1 MATRVPSLR
10 HGALAP
16 ARVPSWG
23 RPAAFAVLGL
33 VVLLLV
39 ALADL
44 LQGADGATSSTV
56 LAAITGREV
65 DDFEQAFLVEIVRE
79 LRGSRAAA
87 GALAGATLAASAVLL
102 QSVTRNPL
110 AEPAT
115 LGLSAGGTLAVTITA
130 AFVTVAPGAPTIA
143 VAFAGVLL
151 ATALIGALALA
162 GGAGPIRLVL
172 AGMAIGLALGA
183 VSGAIRL
190 LRETETSALFLWG
203 AGSIAQSGWGP
214 VRTGALIALVALVAA
229 LALGRALDVAV
240 LGEETSRALGLR
252 AGRTRLA
259 AVLVAAVL
267 AAVSIGIAG
276 PLAFVGVLAV
286 GVARW
291 ARPRGHL
298 GLFAVAIPWGAAT
311 VLIADVLARVLLG
324 ATEETPAGI
333 FCALIGAPVLILVAR
348 RLRDAGP
355 PVVDRASA
363 SARWRPRAALGVAIL
378 VPVGFVAG
386 IAIGSPL
393 IAPLD
398 VLRGI
403 GDAGS
408 DLGALVGGRASRLAV
423 ALVAGAALAGSGVL
437 LQTAVRNPFAGP
449 ELVGVTG
456 GASVGAFV
464 VLLAYP
470 DASRWV
476 LPAAAFVGS
485 VAAMGIVLAAA
496 GRHRGSP
503 QRLAL
508 VGLAVSAAA
517 AAITLLMVLRAQ
529 PAAAQAITWLA
540 GSTYALDWSDL
551 AVVAPVTLA
560 LGALAYLLADHLDVL
575 ALDDDQSRSLG
586 LRTTTVRV
594 GVTILGAAIAAA
606 AVAVVG
612 AVAFLGLLG
621 PHLARLVAGGAHR
634 RLLPMAMAIGALMLG
649 AADVIGRTL
658 HPPLELPAGLVVAAI
673 GAPYLAYML
682 WRSRAAA

>member
-1 MATRVPSLR
+1 
-10 HGALAP
+10 
-16 ARVPSWG
+16 
-23 RPAAFAVLGL
+23 
-33 VVLLLV
+33 
-39 ALADL
+39 
-44 LQGADGATSSTV
+44 
-56 LAAITGREV
+56 EV

-203 AGSIAQSGWGP
+203 AGSIVQSGWGP
-214 VRTGALIALVALVAA
+214 VRTGAVIALVALLAA

-252 AGRTRLA
+252 AGRTRVV
-259 AVLVAAVL
+259 AVLIAAVL

-276 PLAFVGVLAV
+276 PFAFVGVLAV
-286 GVARW
+286 GVARL

-324 ATEETPAGI
+324 ATEETPAGV
-333 FCALIGAPVLILVAR
+333 FCALLGAPVLILVAR
-348 RLRDAGP
+348 RLRDGGP
-355 PVVDRASA
+355 PVVDRAA
-363 SARWRPRAALGVAIL
+363 AAARWRPRAALGVALL

-393 IAPLD
+393 IDPID
-398 VLRGI
+398 VLRGL

-408 DLGALVGGRASRLAV
+408 DLGALVDGRASRLAV
-423 ALVAGAALAGSGVL
+423 ALAAGAALACSGVL

-464 VLLAYP
+464 VLLTFP
-470 DASRWV
+470 DAGRWV
-476 LPAAAFVGS
+476 LPGAAFVGS
-485 VAAMGIVLAAA
+485 VAAMAVVLAAA

-508 VGLAVSAAA
+508 IGLAVSAAA

-540 GSTYALDWSDL
+540 GSTYAVGWADL
-551 AVVAPVTLA
+551 AVVGPATVVLA
-560 LGALAYLLADHLDVL
+560 AVGYLLADHLDVL

-586 LRTTTVRV
+586 LRTSTVRV
-594 GVTILGAAIAAA
+594 GITILGAAIAAA

-634 RLLPMAMAIGALMLG
+634 RLIPMAMAIGALMLG
-649 AADVIGRTL
+649 AADVLGRTL
-658 HPPLELPAGLVVAAI
+658 QPPLELPAGLVVAAI
-673 GAPYLAYML
+673 GAPYLAYMM

>member
-1 MATRVPSLR
+1 MATRT
-10 HGALAP
+10 
-16 ARVPSWG
+16 PSWG

-33 VVLLLV
+33 VVLLLA

-44 LQGADGATSSTV
+44 LQGGDGATASTV
-56 LAAITGREV
+56 FAAITGREV
-65 DDFEQAFLVEIVRE
+65 DDFEQVFLVEIVRE

-183 VSGAIRL
+183 VGGAIRL

-214 VRTGALIALVALVAA
+214 VRTGALIAAVALVAA

-252 AGRTRLA
+252 AGRTRVA

-286 GVARW
+286 GVARF

-348 RLRDAGP
+348 RLRDGGP
-355 PVVDRASA
+355 PVVDRAAA
-363 SARWRPRAALGVAIL
+363 SARWRPRAALGVAVL

-386 IAIGSPL
+386 IVIGGPL
-393 IAPLD
+393 IDPLD

-408 DLGALVGGRASRLAV
+408 DLGAVVSGRASRLAV

-476 LPAAAFVGS
+476 LPGAAFVGS
-485 VAAMGIVLAAA
+485 VAAMAIVLAAA

-540 GSTYALDWSDL
+540 GSTYALDWADL
-551 AVVAPVTLA
+551 AVVGPVTLV
-560 LGALAYLLADHLDVL
+560 LGALSYLLADHLDVL

-634 RLLPMAMAIGALMLG
+634 RLIPMAMAIGALMLG

-673 GAPYLAYML
+673 GAPYLAYMM

>member
-1 MATRVPSLR
+1 MR
-10 HGALAP
+10 
-16 ARVPSWG
+16 G
-23 RPAAFAVLGL
+23 RPAAFAALGIL
-33 VVLLLV
+33 VLLAA

-44 LQGADGATSSTV
+44 LQGADGASASTV

-65 DDFEQAFLVEIVRE
+65 HDLDQAFLVDLVRE

-115 LGLSAGGTLAVTITA
+115 LGLSAGGTLAVTVVA
-130 AFVTVAPGAPTIA
+130 AFTTVAPGAPTIA
-143 VAFAGVLL
+143 VAFGGVLL
-151 ATALIGALALA
+151 ATVLIGALAVA

-183 VSGAIRL
+183 VGGGIRL

-203 AGSIAQSGWGP
+203 AGSTAQAGWGP
-214 VRTGALIALVALVAA
+214 VRTGAVIAIVALLGAVA
-229 LALGRALDVAV
+229 LARSLDVAA

-252 AGRTRLA
+252 AGRTRALA
-259 AVLVAAVL
+259 VVVAAVM

-286 GVARW
+286 GVARF

-298 GLFAVAIPWGAAT
+298 GLLLIAIPWGAAT
-311 VLIADVLARVLLG
+311 VLIADVLARLVLG
-324 ATEETPAGI
+324 TESETPAGL
-333 FCALIGAPVLILVAR
+333 FCALLGAPVLVLVAR
-348 RLRDAGP
+348 RLRDSGP
-355 PVVDRASA
+355 PVVDRAA
-363 SARWRPRAALGVAIL
+363 AAARWRPRVAVAVVALI
-378 VPVGFVAG
+378 PVGFLVGLAVG
-386 IAIGSPL
+386 GTVLGPA
-393 IAPLD
+393 D
-398 VLRGI
+398 VLRGLTSP
-403 GDAGS
+403 AS
-408 DLGALVGGRASRLAV
+408 DLGAIVDGRASRLAV
-423 ALVAGAALAGSGVL
+423 ALVAGAALACSGVV

-464 VLLAYP
+464 VLLAFP
-470 DASRWV
+470 DASRWL

-485 VAAMGIVLAAA
+485 VAAMTIVLLAA

-517 AAITLLMVLRAQ
+517 AALTLLMVLRAQ

-540 GSTYALDWSDL
+540 GSTYAVGWSDL
-551 AVVAPVTLA
+551 AIVGPVTLVLTA
-560 LGALAYLLADHLDVL
+560 VVLLLADHLDVL
-575 ALDDDQSRSLG
+575 ALDDDQGRALG
-586 LRTTTVRV
+586 LPTRGFRV
-594 GVTILGAAIAAA
+594 AVTILGAAIAAA

-612 AVAFLGLLG
+612 AVAFLGLLA
-621 PHLARLVAGGAHR
+621 PHLGRLVAGGNHR
-634 RLLPMAMAIGALMLG
+634 RLVPVAMAIGALLLG
-649 AADVIGRTL
+649 LADVLGRSVD
-658 HPPLELPAGLVVAAI
+658 PPLELPAGLVVAVI
-673 GAPYLAYML
+673 GAPYLALML

>member
-1 MATRVPSLR
+1 MAT
-10 HGALAP
+10 
-16 ARVPSWG
+16 RVPSWG

-33 VVLLLV
+33 AVLLLA

-44 LQGADGATSSTV
+44 LQGGDGATSSTV
-56 LAAITGREV
+56 FAAITGGEV

-115 LGLSAGGTLAVTITA
+115 LGLSAGGTLAVTIAA

-151 ATALIGALALA
+151 ATGLIGALALA

-183 VSGAIRL
+183 VGGAIRL

-203 AGSIAQSGWGP
+203 AGSIAQSGWDP
-214 VRTGALIALVALVAA
+214 VRTGALIAVVALIAA

-252 AGRTRLA
+252 AGRTRVA

-355 PVVDRASA
+355 PVVDRAAA
-363 SARWRPRAALGVAIL
+363 SARWRPRVALGVAVL
-378 VPVGFVAG
+378 VPVGFLAG

-403 GDAGS
+403 GDVGS
-408 DLGALVGGRASRLAV
+408 DLGAVVSGRASRLAV

-476 LPAAAFVGS
+476 LPGAAFVGS
-485 VAAMGIVLAAA
+485 VAAMTIVLAAA

-540 GSTYALDWSDL
+540 GSTYALDWADL
-551 AVVAPVTLA
+551 AVVGPVTLV
-560 LGALAYLLADHLDVL
+560 LGALSYLLADHLDVL

-594 GVTILGAAIAAA
+594 GVTILGAAMAAA

-634 RLLPMAMAIGALMLG
+634 RLIPMAMAIGALMLG

-673 GAPYLAYML
+673 GAPYLAYMM

>member
-1 MATRVPSLR
+1 LATR
-10 HGALAP
+10 A
-16 ARVPSWG
+16 PSWG
-23 RPAAFAVLGL
+23 RPTAFAVAGL
-33 VVLLLV
+33 VVLLLA

-56 LAAITGREV
+56 LAAITGGEV

-115 LGLSAGGTLAVTITA
+115 LGLSAGGTLAVTIVA

-143 VAFAGVLL
+143 VAFVGVLL
-151 ATALIGALALA
+151 ATVLIGALALA

-203 AGSIAQSGWGP
+203 AGSIVQSGWGP

-252 AGRTRLA
+252 AGRTRVV

-276 PLAFVGVLAV
+276 PFAFVGVLAV
-286 GVARW
+286 GVARL

-324 ATEETPAGI
+324 ATEETPAGV
-333 FCALIGAPVLILVAR
+333 FCALLGAPVLILVAR

-355 PVVDRASA
+355 PVVDRATA
-363 SARWRPRAALGVAIL
+363 SARWRPRAALVLALL

-403 GDAGS
+403 ADAGS
-408 DLGALVGGRASRLAV
+408 DLGALVGGRASRLTV
-423 ALVAGAALAGSGVL
+423 ALVAGAALASSGVL

-485 VAAMGIVLAAA
+485 VAAMAIVLAAA

-551 AVVAPVTLA
+551 AVVAPVTLV

-586 LRTTTVRV
+586 LRTTAVRV
-594 GVTILGAAIAAA
+594 AVTILGAAIAAA

-634 RLLPMAMAIGALMLG
+634 RLLPVAMAIGALMLG
-649 AADVIGRTL
+649 AADVVGRTL

>member
-1 MATRVPSLR
+1 MPTP
-10 HGALAP
+10 
-16 ARVPSWG
+16 VPSWG

-33 VVLLLV
+33 VVLLLA

-252 AGRTRLA
+252 AGRTRIA

-355 PVVDRASA
+355 PVVARASA
-363 SARWRPRAALGVAIL
+363 AARWRPTAALGVAVL
-378 VPVGFVAG
+378 VPVGFLAG

-408 DLGALVGGRASRLAV
+408 DVGALVGGRASRLAV
-423 ALVAGAALAGSGVL
+423 ALVAGAALAGAGVL

-485 VAAMGIVLAAA
+485 VAAMAIVLAAA

-551 AVVAPVTLA
+551 AVVAPVTVA

-594 GVTILGAAIAAA
+594 GVTVLGAALAAA

>member
-1 MATRVPSLR
+1 LATRVPSLR
-10 HGALAP
+10 RGALTAT
-16 ARVPSWG
+16 RLPSWG
-23 RPAAFAVLGL
+23 RPAAFAGLGL
-33 VVLLLV
+33 VVLLLA

-56 LAAITGREV
+56 LAAITGGEV

-183 VSGAIRL
+183 ISGAIRL

-214 VRTGALIALVALVAA
+214 VRTGALIALVALIAA

-252 AGRTRLA
+252 AGRTRVA

-363 SARWRPRAALGVAIL
+363 AARWRPRAALGVAVL

-386 IAIGSPL
+386 VAIGSPL
-393 IAPLD
+393 IDPLD

-408 DLGALVGGRASRLAV
+408 DVGALVSGRASRLAV

-476 LPAAAFVGS
+476 LPGAAFAGS
-485 VAAMGIVLAAA
+485 VAAMAIVLAAA

-551 AVVAPVTLA
+551 AVVGPVTLV
-560 LGALAYLLADHLDVL
+560 LGAVAYLLADPLDVL

-594 GVTILGAAIAAA
+594 GVTVLGAAIAAA

-634 RLLPMAMAIGALMLG
+634 RLLPVAMAIGALMLG
-649 AADVIGRTL
+649 AADVVGRTL